1 MKSNLLNLL
10 TEDTLEK
17 WRQLYPSL
25 YSVHISDKGLLY
37 RQGYSCNHVFLISE
51 GVVKLSYI
59 TEQGNEWTIAL
70 LGRED
75 IIGRLQADST
85 TDAMEETAQA
95 LGEVTLYCF
104 ELHDFKALILHQ
116 PELSWQFFQRQCAR
130 RRQAERKLLNISAQP
145 IENRIIEMLTE
156 LAKMFGIRC
165 THGHALEI
173 HLTQQDLAD
182 LVGASRPVVSTIMNE
197 LRNRGKLD
205 YTRDLICVKDVLF
218 SNFGKRG

>member
-1 MKSNLLNLL
+1 
-10 TEDTLEK
+10 
-17 WRQLYPSL
+17 
-25 YSVHISDKGLLY
+25 
-37 RQGYSCNHVFLISE
+37 
-51 GVVKLSYI
+51 
-59 TEQGNEWTIAL
+59 
-70 LGRED
+70 
-75 IIGRLQADST
+75 
-85 TDAMEETAQA
+85 
-95 LGEVTLYCF
+95 
-104 ELHDFKALILHQ
+104 
-116 PELSWQFFQRQCAR
+116 
-130 RRQAERKLLNISAQP
+130 
-145 IENRIIEMLTE
+145 MLTE